1 MNWLKLGNELLN
13 VFRNA
18 SIATTIK
25 LYLYFVYFK
34 LYVTLS
40 GARKWDHL
48 HIKQTSI
55 SENRSEIYR
64 RVVNANHIYLTSSLK
79 LEGFF

>member
-40 GARKWDHL
+40 GAHKW
-48 HIKQTSI
+48 IIYI
-55 SENRSEIYR
+55 SNEPQ
-64 RVVNANHIYLTSSLK
+64 YLKIEARYIEEL
-79 LEGFF
+79 

>member
-40 GARKWDHL
+40 GAHKWDHL
-48 HIKQTSI
+48 YIKRTSI